1 MKTIFIIDDDNMY
14 QMLLSRTIR
23 KINDQLNI
31 VSFTNG
37 EEALEH
43 FKELFNQNSTL
54 PDLVLVDINMPVLDG
69 WQFLDDLEIIRPGYK
84 NEIPV
89 YLISTSL
96 DENDKNK
103 AQENE
108 YIRDFIIKPL
118 PTDWLD
124 EILKGL

>member
-14 QMLLSRTIR
+14 QMLLTRTIR
-23 KINDQLNI
+23 KINDRLNI
-31 VSFTNG
+31 VSLTNG
-37 EEALEH
+37 EEALDH
-43 FKELFNQNSTL
+43 FKKLFAQNGQL

-69 WQFLDDLEIIRPGYK
+69 WQFLDDLEAIRPGFK
-84 NEIPV
+84 NEIPF

-118 PTDWLD
+118 PIEWL
-124 EILKGL
+124 EKILKD

>member
-118 PTDWLD
+118 PTEWLD

>member
-23 KINDQLNI
+23 KINDQLII

-43 FKELFNQNSTL
+43 FGELFEQNSSL

-69 WQFLDDLEIIRPGYK
+69 WQFLEDLEIVRPGYK

-103 AQENE
+103 AMENKH
-108 YIRDFIIKPL
+108 IRDFIIKPL
-118 PTDWLD
+118 PTDWL
-124 EILKGL
+124 EEVLKSL

>member
-103 AQENE
+103 AQDNE

-118 PTDWLD
+118 PTEWLD